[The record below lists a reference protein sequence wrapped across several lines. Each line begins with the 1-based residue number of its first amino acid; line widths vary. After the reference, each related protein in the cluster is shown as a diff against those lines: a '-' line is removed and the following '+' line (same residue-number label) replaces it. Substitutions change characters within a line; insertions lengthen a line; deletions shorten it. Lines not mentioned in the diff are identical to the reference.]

1 MSSIGASK
9 GNRVGTVCKEERGLE
24 TRRKV
29 GREGAPPRPRLGHTF
44 PMNMALDSY
53 NDLGERNP
61 DPHFPRQEMKA
72 QGSEVTCRESCG
84 R

>member
-1 MSSIGASK
+1 MQGGEGSGD
-9 GNRVGTVCKEERGLE
+9 KEESGA
-24 TRRKV
+24 T
-29 GREGAPPRPRLGHTF
+29 REGVPPGPRLGHTL

-53 NDLGERNP
+53 NDLGQRNP

-84 R
+84 G